1 MTDRKFRNRVQKA
14 REMREQIRKN
24 RFLGLDDDGVI
35 IQDRS
40 DEIANLLKL
49 NEHMNTTQ
57 AEYDITPKDLNRLSE
72 GDALIEDMIATKVA
86 FDGKDWDVVVNEK
99 KLEGQKKELTKLE
112 NKLGKLLKK
121 EELSTIDEIMALA
134 LQGGLSPDEKN

>member
-1 MTDRKFRNRVQKA
+1 VQKA

-40 DEIANLLKL
+40 DELANLLKL